1 MVINPIAGVYLPTV
15 RMQKAIEK
23 NNQHVLC
30 IQNYPFFKNESAKS
44 LYQFLP
50 ATCSPWQLGAH
61 QNVLFQ
67 LQELETI
74 SNLMVPCFN
83 FNTAITYVSINPAT
97 TQPRTGS
104 FFGFGVSQ
112 KNIHRRTNLGTA
124 AFPDV
129 TRHDTEDMTSLTNLA
144 IRKSNHENHQNT
156 WLKTCKHHI
165 NCSIS
170 QKLELYKE
178 HFSHI
183 QCSNLHWMRRMR
195 AKVTANVK

>member
-1 MVINPIAGVYLPTV
+1 MVIQPNSRGLFTNYKDAKSNGKKQSACFVYSKLST
-15 RMQKAIEK
+15 
-23 NNQHVLC
+23 
-30 IQNYPFFKNESAKS
+30 KS

-61 QNVLFQ
+61 QNVFFQ
-67 LQELETI
+67 LQPLNTI

-165 NCSIS
+165 NCNIS
-170 QKLELYKE
+170 QKLELYIE
-178 HFSHI
+178 HFSHMI
-183 QCSNLHWMRRMR
+183 LIPVPTLWGE
-195 AKVTANVK
+195 VG